1 VNTCAACIKPWEI
14 VMAEEIVPSDD
25 PFRSTGMA
33 DELPGLAE
41 WTDQH
46 SGPLTTAEED
56 QMWAEYMERRELEAL
71 QPCTSAKI
79 AAGNIRAVD
88 AVIALM
94 K

>member
-1 VNTCAACIKPWEI
+1 MSN
-14 VMAEEIVPSDD
+14 EEIVSSDESAIN

-46 SGPLTTAEED
+46 NGPLTTAEED
-56 QMWAEYMERRELEAL
+56 QMWAEYMERRELEESRMH
-71 QPCTSAKI
+71 TSARI
-79 AAGNIRAVD
+79 AAGNMRAVD

>member
-1 VNTCAACIKPWEI
+1 
-14 VMAEEIVPSDD
+14 MAEEIVSSDESAIN

-71 QPCTSAKI
+71 QPSTSARI
-79 AAGNIRAVD
+79 AAGNMRAVD

>member
-1 VNTCAACIKPWEI
+1 MSN
-14 VMAEEIVPSDD
+14 EEIVSSDESEIN

-33 DELPGLAE
+33 DELLGLAE

-56 QMWAEYMERRELEAL
+56 LMWAEYMTRRELEA
-71 QPCTSAKI
+71 QQRPSTSARI
-79 AAGNIRAVD
+79 AAGNMRAVD

>member
-1 VNTCAACIKPWEI
+1 
-14 VMAEEIVPSDD
+14 MAEEIVSSDESAIN

-41 WTDQH
+41 WTDAH

-56 QMWAEYMERRELEAL
+56 LMWAEYMERRELEAL
-71 QPCTSAKI
+71 PSTSARI
-79 AAGNIRAVD
+79 AAGNMRAVD